1 VTVVRTTSVWALV
14 GAEVLSI
21 LGTRMTYLALPWFVL
36 VTTGSPSRMT
46 VVLAVEMIPMA
57 LFGVPSGTL
66 VQRYGARTTML
77 VSDFVR
83 VPLIVSIPVLHAED
97 ALSFGLLLV
106 LVFLLGCF
114 MAPYFASQ
122 RVILPE
128 LVGEDERAMSQANSM
143 IEGGT
148 AVAALAGPALAGVLI
163 PFLDAPTIL
172 YIDAATYAAAF
183 LLVLAFVPKREAA
196 PAAGETG
203 GILAGIRFVFTDKL
217 LTPLTV
223 IIVCFGFLSAGV
235 SAALPFYA
243 FDEFESARVAGFFY
257 SALGAGALVGTVFAV
272 MFVKRVRPLRVAGI
286 AILGFAL
293 PLWVLPFQPPLA
305 VIFPALFA
313 ATLFT
318 PLVNGPLIGVLT
330 KRTPALLRP
339 KMMTALMTLSTLA
352 APGGFLVAGQIIERW
367 GVVPV
372 FAVTAAGV
380 SVLALA
386 FSFIVLTYGGED
398 EMEIKPVVQADGEL
412 VAAD

>member
-14 GAEVLSI
+14 GAEVISI

-57 LFGVPSGTL
+57 IFGVPSGTL
-66 VQRYGARTTML
+66 VQRYGARTVML

-83 VPLIVSIPVLHAED
+83 VPLMVSIPVLHAAG
-97 ALSFGLLLV
+97 ALSFGVLLV

-128 LVGEDERAMSQANSM
+128 LVGEDVRAMSQANSM

-148 AVAALAGPALAGVLI
+148 AFAALAGPALAGILI

-172 YIDAATYAAAF
+172 YIDAATYAVAF
-183 LLVLAFVPKREAA
+183 LLVLLFVPKREPV
-196 PAAGETG
+196 PAQETG
-203 GILAGIRFVFTDKL
+203 GVLAGLRFVFTDSL

-223 IIVCFGFLSAGV
+223 IVVAFGFLSAGI

-257 SALGAGALVGTVFAV
+257 TALGAGALVGTVLAV
-272 MFVKRVRPLRVAGI
+272 MFVRRVKPLRLAGL

-305 VIFPALFA
+305 VIFPALFL

-318 PLVNGPLIGVLT
+318 PLVNGPLVGVLT
-330 KRTPALLRP
+330 KRTPAALRA
-339 KMMTALMTLSTLA
+339 KMMTAVITLSTLA
-352 APGGFLVAGQIIERW
+352 APGGFLAAGQVIERW

-372 FAVTAAGV
+372 FAIVAVGV

-386 FSFIVLTYGGED
+386 FSFIVLTHRDEEAALAEGE
-398 EMEIKPVVQADGEL
+398 PALQA
-412 VAAD
+412 

>member
-1 VTVVRTTSVWALV
+1 VTVIRTTSVWALV
-14 GAEVLSI
+14 AAEVISI

-66 VQRYGARTTML
+66 VQRYGARTIML

-83 VPLIVSIPVLHAED
+83 VPLMVSIPVLHAAG
-97 ALSFGLLLV
+97 ALSFGVLLV

-114 MAPYFASQ
+114 MAPYFGSQ

-148 AVAALAGPALAGVLI
+148 AFAALAGPALAGILI

-172 YIDAATYAAAF
+172 YIDAATYAVAF
-183 LLVLAFVPKREAA
+183 LLVLVFVPKRKPV
-196 PAAGETG
+196 PAAEETG
-203 GILAGIRFVFTDKL
+203 GILAGLRFVFTDNL
-217 LTPLTV
+217 LAPLTV
-223 IIVCFGFLSAGV
+223 IITSFGFLSAGI

-257 SALGAGALVGTVFAV
+257 TALGAGALVGTVFAV
-272 MFVKRVRPLRVAGI
+272 VLVRRVKPLRLAGLG
-286 AILGFAL
+286 ILAFAL
-293 PLWVLPFQPPLA
+293 PLWVLPFEPPLP
-305 VIFPALFA
+305 VIFPALFL

-318 PLVNGPLIGVLT
+318 PLVNGPLVGVLT
-330 KRTPALLRP
+330 KRTPAALRA
-339 KMMTALMTLSTLA
+339 KMMTAVITLSTLA
-352 APGGFLVAGQIIERW
+352 APGGFLAAGQIIERW

-372 FAVTAAGV
+372 FAIVAAGV

-386 FSFIVLTYGGED
+386 FSFIVLTHRGD
-398 EMEIKPVVQADGEL
+398 ESVAPVEAVPA
-412 VAAD
+412 

>member
-14 GAEVLSI
+14 AAEVVSI

-66 VQRYGARTTML
+66 VQHYGARTVML

-83 VPLIVSIPVLHAED
+83 VPLMVSIPVLHAAG
-97 ALSFGLLLV
+97 ALSFGVLLV

-148 AVAALAGPALAGVLI
+148 AFAALAGPALAGILI

-172 YIDAATYAAAF
+172 YIDAATYAVAF
-183 LLVLAFVPKREAA
+183 LLVLLFVPKRE
-196 PAAGETG
+196 PVPVQETG
-203 GILAGIRFVFTDKL
+203 GVLAGLRFVFTDSL

-223 IIVCFGFLSAGV
+223 IVVAFGFLSAGI

-257 SALGAGALVGTVFAV
+257 TALGAGALVGTVFAV
-272 MFVKRVRPLRVAGI
+272 MFVRRVKPLRLAGL

-305 VIFPALFA
+305 VIFPALFV

-318 PLVNGPLIGVLT
+318 PLVNGPLVGVLT
-330 KRTPALLRP
+330 KRTPAALRA
-339 KMMTALMTLSTLA
+339 KMMTAVITLSTLA
-352 APGGFLVAGQIIERW
+352 APGGFLAAGQVIERW

-372 FAVTAAGV
+372 FAIVVVGV

-386 FSFIVLTYGGED
+386 FSFIVLTHRDEEAALAEGE
-398 EMEIKPVVQADGEL
+398 PALQA
-412 VAAD
+412 

>member
-1 VTVVRTTSVWALV
+1 VTAIRTTSVWALV
-14 GAEVLSI
+14 AAEVISI

-36 VTTGSPSRMT
+36 VTTGSASRMT

-83 VPLIVSIPVLHAED
+83 VPLLVSIPVLHA
-97 ALSFGLLLV
+97 AGHLSFGILLV

-114 MAPYFASQ
+114 MAPYFAAQ

-128 LVGEDERAMSQANSM
+128 LVGEDVRAMSQANSM

-148 AVAALAGPALAGVLI
+148 AFAALAGPALAGILI

-172 YIDAATYAAAF
+172 YIDAATYAVAF
-183 LLVLAFVPKREAA
+183 VLVLLFVPKREAS
-196 PAAGETG
+196 PAAEETG
-203 GILAGIRFVFTDKL
+203 GVLAGLRFVFTDKL

-223 IIVCFGFLSAGV
+223 IITSFGFLSAGI

-243 FDEFESARVAGFFY
+243 FDEFQSPRVAGFF
-257 SALGAGALVGTVFAV
+257 SAALGAGALVGTAFAV
-272 MFVKRVRPLRVAGI
+272 VFVQRVKPLRLAGLG
-286 AILGFAL
+286 ILGFVV
-293 PLWVLPFQPPLA
+293 PLWVLPFEPPLA
-305 VIFPALFA
+305 VIFPALFT

-330 KRTPALLRP
+330 KRTPGALRA

-352 APGGFLVAGQIIERW
+352 APGGFLAAGQVIERW

-372 FAVTAAGV
+372 FAIVAVGVTL
-380 SVLALA
+380 LALA
-386 FSFIVLTYGGED
+386 FSFIVLTHRDED
-398 EMEIKPVVQADGEL
+398 EIEVEPAVSVEPEL
-412 VAAD
+412 VGAD

>member
-1 VTVVRTTSVWALV
+1 MTAVKSTSVWALV
-14 GAEVLSI
+14 AAEVVSI

-36 VTTGSPSRMT
+36 VTTGSASRMT
-46 VVLAVEMIPMA
+46 LVLAVEMVPMA

-66 VQRYGARTTML
+66 VQRYGARTIML

-83 VPLIVSIPVLHAED
+83 VPLMVSIPVLHAAG
-97 ALSFGLLLV
+97 ALSFGVLLA

-148 AVAALAGPALAGVLI
+148 AFAALAGPALAGLLI

-172 YIDAATYAAAF
+172 YIDAATYAVAF
-183 LLVLAFVPKREAA
+183 LLVLLFVPKREPL
-196 PAAGETG
+196 PAQDAG
-203 GILAGIRFVFTDKL
+203 GILAGLRFVLTDNL

-223 IIVCFGFLSAGV
+223 VIICFGFLSAGI

-257 SALGAGALVGTVFAV
+257 TALGAGALVGTVVAV
-272 MFVKRVRPLRVAGI
+272 TLVRRVKPLRLAGL

-293 PLWVLPFQPPLA
+293 PLWALPFEPPLA
-305 VIFPALFA
+305 VIFPALFL

-318 PLVNGPLIGVLT
+318 PLVNGPVVGVLT
-330 KRTPALLRP
+330 KRTPVALRA
-339 KMMTALMTLSTLA
+339 KMMTAVFTLSTLA
-352 APGGFLVAGQIIERW
+352 APGGFLAAGQIMERW

-372 FAVTAAGV
+372 FAIAAAGV
-380 SVLALA
+380 SVLALC
-386 FSFIVLTYGGED
+386 FSFIVLTHRE
-398 EMEIKPVVQADGEL
+398 EEPAVE
-412 VAAD
+412 AAAA